1 VIASRREAVG
11 TTKQEA
17 PSRSWVG
24 FVMSQKE
31 NPKNLYVRSVL
42 GQGLCHRRQVSSSSV
57 SLSVC
62 SVCVRLDGGNA
73 RAGTH
78 NTLPCR
84 LYTRYLGHLFEAII
98 SSSSSLLSSYPLTF
112 LTSPST
118 RHAMGDVSEVSVV
131 LVGCGAPLKSMGWYH
146 ATQLL
151 HKDSNM

>member
-1 VIASRREAVG
+1 MREMLPKIGAGGVYWFDLMLFFMIASRREAVG

-78 NTLPCR
+78 NTLSSLHSP
-84 LYTRYLGHLFEAII
+84 TSVI
-98 SSSSSLLSSYPLTF
+98 SSKLSPPPPLSSPPIPSHSSPPHPHVTPWVTF
-112 LTSPST
+112 LKF
-118 RHAMGDVSEVSVV
+118 
-131 LVGCGAPLKSMGWYH
+131 L
-146 ATQLL
+146 
-151 HKDSNM
+151 